1 MLLQN
6 LGVIVVHAIKLL
18 YLKLEISV
26 ACVCL
31 RNLVHQLYN
40 SKQLIEAR
48 FHFCRTDRHA
58 LELVML
64 VQINNYLPNNFGAW
78 IPAIFSHQ

>member
-26 ACVCL
+26 ACVCH
-31 RNLVHQLYN
+31 RHVVHLLDD

-48 FHFCRTDRHA
+48 FHFCRTERHA
-58 LELVML
+58 LKFVML
-64 VQINNYLPNNFGAW
+64 V
-78 IPAIFSHQ
+78 